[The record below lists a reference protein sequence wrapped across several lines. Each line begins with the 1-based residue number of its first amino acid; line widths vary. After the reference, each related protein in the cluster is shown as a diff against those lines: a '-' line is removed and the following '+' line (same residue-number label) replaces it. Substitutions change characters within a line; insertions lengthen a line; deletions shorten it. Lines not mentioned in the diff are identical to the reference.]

1 VSHSALSPQQ
11 FFHGSEQD
19 LAPGT
24 VLTGGHPMSRRTT
37 SLPRDMAEEHNKRVW
52 MHTEMKH
59 AAHYGRVYEVEP
71 EDPKEEPGEGPK
83 RWTASRAK
91 VVKNLGWR

>member
-1 VSHSALSPQQ
+1 
-11 FFHGSEQD
+11 
-19 LAPGT
+19 
-24 VLTGGHPMSRRTT
+24 
-37 SLPRDMAEEHNKRVW
+37 MAEEHNKRVW